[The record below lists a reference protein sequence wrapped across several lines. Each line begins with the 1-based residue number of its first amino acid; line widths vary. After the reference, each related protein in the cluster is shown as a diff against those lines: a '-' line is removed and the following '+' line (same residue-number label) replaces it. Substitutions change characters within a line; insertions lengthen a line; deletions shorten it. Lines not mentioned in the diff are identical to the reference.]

1 LVAVSQTPD
10 TGATYEVVCPH
21 CEKAFEAELLTG
33 SADRY
38 QGFKC
43 PHCRL
48 FVAYARADEQ
58 DRVEPQG

>member
-1 LVAVSQTPD
+1 MPQTND
-10 TGATYEVVCPH
+10 SEASYEVACPH
-21 CEKAFEAELLTG
+21 CEKTFEAPLLGG

-48 FVAYARADEQ
+48 FVAFARADEQ
-58 DRVEPQG
+58 DRVEPQS